1 MSEEECKLNI
11 NTTPREE
18 NSEKI
23 STLSEK
29 EFERKNYWKSCCI
42 QVDRRAVKFFS
53 QLIISLLII
62 VFCLF
67 QLHYVPKCDSSEYL
81 SLLTMILGVWV
92 TDAPRLH
99 NN

>member
-1 MSEEECKLNI
+1 MSNSEEVELKI
-11 NTTPREE
+11 DTTPKE
-18 NSEKI
+18 NSEKV
-23 STLSEK
+23 STFSEK
-29 EFERKNYWKSCCI
+29 EFERNNYWKSCCI

-67 QLHYVPKCDSSEYL
+67 QLYNIPKCDAGEYL